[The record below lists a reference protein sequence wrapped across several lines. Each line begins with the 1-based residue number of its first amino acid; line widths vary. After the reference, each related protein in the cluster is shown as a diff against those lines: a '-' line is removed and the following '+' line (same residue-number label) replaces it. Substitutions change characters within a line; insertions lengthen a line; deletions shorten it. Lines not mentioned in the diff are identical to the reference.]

1 MTVIASGPQA
11 RVAIPRLRRPG
22 SWIASCAAR
31 PRNDSVG
38 HRAPDPKLPAPDSM
52 NILVGTSGWSYKE
65 WKGSFYPAKL
75 PAEEMLR
82 FYAGHFPTV
91 EVNNSFYRIPAER
104 VLANWAEQVPE
115 AFRFV
120 LKASRRVTH
129 NNRLTDEDGS
139 LAYFLRAVNPL
150 GDRLGPTLFQ
160 LPPTF
165 KKDVDRLRNFL
176 ALLPRRWAA
185 AIEFRHASWFV
196 DEVYDLLRA
205 RDVALVAVDEDE
217 TEGHGSPLVATA
229 SWGYLRLRRSAYDRA
244 ALERWAARIGGNPW
258 SEAYAFLKHEDGSPT
273 GPAAASEMGE
283 ILTKTSEK

>member
-1 MTVIASGPQA
+1 M
-11 RVAIPRLRRPG
+11 R
-22 SWIASCAAR
+22 
-31 PRNDSVG
+31 
-38 HRAPDPKLPAPDSM
+38 
-52 NILVGTSGWSYKE
+52 ILVGTSGWSYKE
-65 WKGSFYPAKL
+65 WKGSFYPPKL

-82 FYAGHFPTV
+82 FYGGRFPTV

-129 NNRLTDEDGS
+129 NNRLADADGS

-165 KKDVDRLRNFL
+165 QKDVDRLRNFL
-176 ALLPRRWAA
+176 GLLPRRWAA
-185 AIEFRHASWFV
+185 AIEFRHPSWFV
-196 DEVYDLLRA
+196 DEVYDLLRE
-205 RDVALVAVDEDE
+205 RDVPLVAVDEDE
-217 TEGHGSPLVATA
+217 TEGKGSPLVPTA

-244 ALERWAARIGGNPW
+244 ALEGWAARIGENPW
-258 SEAYAFLKHEDGSPT
+258 TEAYVFLKHEDGSPT

>member
-1 MTVIASGPQA
+1 M
-11 RVAIPRLRRPG
+11 R
-22 SWIASCAAR
+22 
-31 PRNDSVG
+31 
-38 HRAPDPKLPAPDSM
+38 
-52 NILVGTSGWSYKE
+52 ILVGTSGWSYKE
-65 WKGSFYPAKL
+65 WKGSFYPPKL

-82 FYAGHFPTV
+82 FYAGRFPTV

-104 VLANWAEQVPE
+104 VLATWAEQVPQ

-129 NNRLTDEDGS
+129 NSRLKDEDGS

-165 KKDVDRLRNFL
+165 QKDAERLRNFL

-185 AIEFRHASWFV
+185 AIEFRHPSWFV
-196 DEVYDLLRA
+196 DEVYDLLRG
-205 RDVALVAVDEDE
+205 RDVALVAVDENE
-217 TEGHGSPLVATA
+217 SEGKGSPLVPTA

-244 ALERWAARIGGNPW
+244 SLESWAARIGENPW
-258 SEAYAFLKHEDGSPT
+258 SEAYVFLKHEDGSPT
-273 GPAAASEMGE
+273 GPAAAGEMGE
-283 ILTKTSEK
+283 ILTKASKK